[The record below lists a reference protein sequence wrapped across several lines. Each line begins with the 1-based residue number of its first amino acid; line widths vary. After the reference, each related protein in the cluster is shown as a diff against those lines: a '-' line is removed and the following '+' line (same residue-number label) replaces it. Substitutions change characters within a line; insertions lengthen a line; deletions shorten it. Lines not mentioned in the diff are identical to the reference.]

1 MKRAL
6 ILGIGNRIMS
16 DDGIGVRI
24 VEALAQE
31 NTMEMVR
38 FAVGETD
45 IGYCLSELADADIC
59 IIVDA
64 ACFGNEP
71 CAVNVFDLADVL
83 EQKRPARFFHDFD
96 LIHGMKINNVMK
108 EGILITVEVCSVAFS
123 AELSPLMRDRLE
135 ELIREVKV
143 IVRSYLYGR

>member
-1 MKRAL
+1 M
-6 ILGIGNRIMS
+6 
-16 DDGIGVRI
+16 
-24 VEALAQE
+24 
-31 NTMEMVR
+31 
-38 FAVGETD
+38 
-45 IGYCLSELADADIC
+45 
-59 IIVDA
+59 
-64 ACFGNEP
+64 
-71 CAVNVFDLADVL
+71 
-83 EQKRPARFFHDFD
+83 EQKRPARYTYHDFD